1 MNATSE
7 RSTRGREMV
16 GERQETAVSTPRW
29 MWTFDILR
37 AMTRE
42 MRASDADGKATETMP
57 MADFVPV
64 SREMGARAG
73 LVLLYSP
80 LYEKIPPVFVLHDRE
95 ATIGRDLAADICVP
109 SSAVS
114 RHHARV
120 ERRDGRWMLVDLG
133 GRNGT
138 LVNGAYVTEIVLE
151 HLDEIR
157 CGDTFFKFVAEGA
170 EAYAPYRCDGA
181 VLDSATGAVRAAL
194 AEGRAVGGYQIRRV
208 AASLQEIAKSN
219 LSVMILGES
228 GTGKEVFAQQLHDWS
243 GRTGPMK
250 AINCAAIPAS
260 LLEGELFGHKRGA
273 FSGADR
279 DRTGLVRAAH
289 GGTLF
294 LDEIGDMPLEA
305 QAKLLRVIQTKEVT
319 PLGSSQAE
327 PVDVRFVCAT
337 HRNLAKLQQAGTFR
351 GDLFA
356 RLNEH
361 SVTLPPLRTRKE
373 DLYMLCQAL
382 AARHGRPDVDVSIP
396 FMAGLLHHDF
406 PYNVR
411 ELEALIK
418 RWAAISTTPLLDVQH
433 WSAEI
438 QERMASYGRAQVVAQ
453 PPSPAPSPPPP
464 GMPQAASAQ
473 RQPPAL
479 ALPPRSAPPEEE
491 LRARLA
497 EHRGNIAALSRLYGK
512 DRVQVHRWMR
522 RYGINIDDYR

>member
-1 MNATSE
+1 
-7 RSTRGREMV
+7 
-16 GERQETAVSTPRW
+16 
-29 MWTFDILR
+29 
-37 AMTRE
+37 
-42 MRASDADGKATETMP
+42 MP
-57 MADFVPV
+57 MADIIPV
-64 SREMGARAG
+64 SRVSGTGAG
-73 LVLLYSP
+73 LVLLYAP
-80 LYEKIPPVFVLHDRE
+80 LFEKIAPVHVLRDQE

-109 SSAVS
+109 SGAVS
-114 RHHARV
+114 RQHARV
-120 ERRDGRWMLVDLG
+120 ERRDGRWLLADLG

-138 LVNGAYVTEIVLE
+138 LVNGAYVSEIVLE

-157 CGDTFFKFVAEGA
+157 VGDTFFKFVAEGA
-170 EAYAPYRCDGA
+170 EGYAPYRIDGA
-181 VLDSATGAVRAAL
+181 FIDPATGAVRAVL
-194 AEGRAVGGYQIRRV
+194 PEGRAVGGHQIRRV
-208 AASLQEIAKSN
+208 AASLREIAKST

-243 GRTGPMK
+243 GRSGPIK
-250 AINCAAIPAS
+250 AINCAAIPGS

-319 PLGSSQAE
+319 PLGSTQAE

-337 HRNLAKLQQAGTFR
+337 HRNLPKLQQGGTFR

-361 SVTLPPLRTRKE
+361 SVTLPPLRARKE
-373 DLYMLCQAL
+373 DLFVLCQAL
-382 AARHGRPDVDVSIP
+382 AARHGRPDVDVSVA

-418 RWAAISTTPLLDVQH
+418 RWAAISTTPLLDAQH

-438 QERMASYGRAQVVAQ
+438 QERMATYGRAHVVAHPASPSPVPPPLAAA
-453 PPSPAPSPPPP
+453 PPSAPSRP
-464 GMPQAASAQ
+464 A
-473 RQPPAL
+473 PAL
-479 ALPPRSAPPEEE
+479 ALPPRSTPSEQE
-491 LRARLA
+491 LRALLA